1 MKAAGPENGN
11 RIAIPG
17 VPGKAIAAALNR
29 MAMHSGEMVLTIQKR
44 RQPGG
49 GYVYLIGSNTPD
61 GPAAIT

>member
-1 MKAAGPENGN
+1 MKSGASENGN
-11 RIAIPG
+11 RVAIPG

-29 MAMHSGEMVLTIQKR
+29 MAMHAGEMVLTIQKR

-49 GYVYLIGSNTPD
+49 GYVYLIGSNAPD